1 MATKAPHLGASRP
14 RGLQVRPIDIEVD
27 WPRCLLDVAPK
38 KKLKTVQIFFLNFF
52 EFFEFAPAPRA
63 AAAAAPRPSRR
74 RGWGVCGTVLQG
86 HAHRG
91 APRHRSGLLAHGG
104 GCARGAAARLP
115 TALCTILPW
124 RDRRGALALADGLVM
139 GCLAARAD
147 TVTGVRDVG
156 AVRGSCGTRRR
167 QDDAGRRRRGHGGR
181 G

>member
-1 MATKAPHLGASRP
+1 MFA
-14 RGLQVRPIDIEVD
+14 
-27 WPRCLLDVAPK
+27 RCRAK
-38 KKLKTVQIFFLNFF
+38 KKFKNSTIFF

-63 AAAAAPRPSRR
+63 AAAAAPSRR

>member
-1 MATKAPHLGASRP
+1 M
-14 RGLQVRPIDIEVD
+14 
-27 WPRCLLDVAPK
+27 
-38 KKLKTVQIFFLNFF
+38 
-52 EFFEFAPAPRA
+52 
-63 AAAAAPRPSRR
+63 
-74 RGWGVCGTVLQG
+74 LQG

-104 GCARGAAARLP
+104 GCARGAAARLH

-167 QDDAGRRRRGHGGR
+167 QEGAGGGATGAEGEGVGDLLLSGSVIRRAVPLVSLSS
-181 G
+181 